1 MDTDARFEVTNLGK
15 ILTAGTTAQIVEAYV
30 SQTQD
35 VEQIN
40 YLILAH
46 EQFTTSLNFWKEFI
60 NCFKSSSSD
69 QLKQFRIV
77 NILKKWIELMYD
89 YDDGDSELGREMES
103 FREYLQKHQPQLAS
117 FVKTSE
123 PTREHE
129 EEPVILTPPP
139 IIWLKKKRKKKG
151 PDSLLYY
158 DSEEIARQ
166 LTLIDHNMLSKIDR
180 KEMIRT
186 RWTNVLESPTLQE
199 SGERANRIAFWFA
212 YLLVQEKKLKTRS
225 KMLEHF
231 IKIAMYLSKLHNY
244 QSLMAIFLAL
254 NMISGRLAQTWRT
267 LRPKTL
273 STWKRIS
280 TLMSPNDNFS
290 HYREALKTVELPFIP
305 CQEVILKD
313 LLYHD
318 GSIPDFVEEGVWNF
332 KKLQVIGKILDQFRQ
347 CQEAHYNYT
356 VLNELQN
363 LLLNVP
369 VITSTHLDS
378 VPEEI
383 DSTWPNISVK
393 VNRIVPVY
401 RAEKTEATTESET
414 DDADSSVGNATTAPT
429 TTLARSTST
438 RTRARSGSVGEE
450 VYETNQVHVKYQ
462 S

>member
-1 MDTDARFEVTNLGK
+1 MIG
-15 ILTAGTTAQIVEAYV
+15 
-30 SQTQD
+30 
-35 VEQIN
+35 
-40 YLILAH
+40 
-46 EQFTTSLNFWKEFI
+46 
-60 NCFKSSSSD
+60 
-69 QLKQFRIV
+69 
-77 NILKKWIELMYD
+77 
-89 YDDGDSELGREMES
+89 
-103 FREYLQKHQPQLAS
+103 
-117 FVKTSE
+117 
-123 PTREHE
+123 
-129 EEPVILTPPP
+129 
-139 IIWLKKKRKKKG
+139 
-151 PDSLLYY
+151 
-158 DSEEIARQ
+158 
-166 LTLIDHNMLSKIDR
+166 KIDR

-186 RWTNVLESPTLQE
+186 RWTNVKESPTLQE
-199 SGERANRIAFWFA
+199 YGERANRIAFWFA
-212 YLLVQEKKLKTRS
+212 FLLVQEKKSKTRS

-254 NMISGRLAQTWRT
+254 NMISGRLAQAWRT

-290 HYREALKTVELPFIP
+290 HYRETLKSVELPFIP

-318 GSIPDFVEEGVWNF
+318 GSIADFVEEGVWNF

-347 CQEAHYNYT
+347 CQEARYNFT

-383 DSTWPNISVK
+383 DANWPLFSVK

-414 DDADSSVGNATTAPT
+414 DDADSSIGNATAPP

-438 RTRARSGSVGEE
+438 RTRGRSGSVGNDYGLTSGSSIADAARGGSLRNKSSASKISVLNDGSRILPKDRALNFNINVDDNFVPLTERM
-450 VYETNQVHVKYQ
+450 TVKKSDDMDGYHTLLDRKRNKKKQ
-462 S
+462 